1 MEYIEYIKSLIE
13 GILVGFSAPL
23 PISSAIHMFLAE
35 KLIGNNTDASAVS
48 FYFDFFMLT
57 FSVVL
62 FFNFKNL
69 YAKTFRGIA
78 DKEKAHI
85 TRGKNILITS
95 AISLLL
101 FIPVSKKGGLI
112 YLFDSFISSE
122 GVLSPLLVGIAS
134 IFSGIILLAVLESA
148 KHSSCEKKNYVSRPG
163 VLRMS
168 LFSLL
173 TYVVPGFSK
182 IAIGSSNIVLADVA
196 PAKALREC
204 YFYDFVPKMY
214 WIILPTH
221 RLPADN
227 LLFCNATLP
236 LYRIPVWLPFWQKHN
251 GTYLNRDR
259 KHLLSWQ
266 LQNLPLLTR
275 RGFPLQF
282 PQFSP

>member
-112 YLFDSFISSE
+112 YFFDGFISSE

-148 KHSSCEKKNYVSRPG
+148 KHSSCEKKNYVSRPV

-204 YFYDFVPKMY
+204 YFYF
-214 WIILPTH
+214 
-221 RLPADN
+221 R
-227 LLFCNATLP
+227 
-236 LYRIPVWLPFWQKHN
+236 
-251 GTYLNRDR
+251 
-259 KHLLSWQ
+259 
-266 LQNLPLLTR
+266 
-275 RGFPLQF
+275 FPL
-282 PQFSP
+282 

>member
-1 MEYIEYIKSLIE
+1 MEYIEYIRSLIE

-35 KLIGNNTDASAVS
+35 RFTGNNPDTSVAL
-48 FYFDFFMLT
+48 FYYYFYTLT

-69 YAKTFRGIA
+69 YAKALKGIA

-85 TRGKNILITS
+85 TRGKNILIVS

-101 FIPVSKKGGLI
+101 FIPVSKNGGFI
-112 YLFDSFISSE
+112 CFFDGFISTES
-122 GVLSPLLVGIAS
+122 VLNPLLVGIAS

-148 KHSSCEKKNYVSRPG
+148 KHSSCEKKNYASRSG

-173 TYVVPGFSK
+173 TYVIPGFSK
-182 IAIGSSNIVLADVA
+182 IATGSSNIVLSDVA

-204 YFYDFVPKMY
+204 YFYLAPQIFIVSA
-214 WIILPTH
+214 IRIAILILEGVNFDPIVLSLGVISAATVNF
-221 RLPADN
+221 LVLN
-227 LLFCNATLP
+227 LLKKFSVKKIFIFCSA
-236 LYRIPVWLPFWQKHN
+236 YSVAAGII
-251 GTYLNRDR
+251 
-259 KHLLSWQ
+259 SIC
-266 LQNLPLLTR
+266 
-275 RGFPLQF
+275 
-282 PQFSP
+282 SI